1 MRHLYNE
8 LNNAIADAIAAIT
21 ACSTDCTGTAA
32 AADKCAICILSRVN
46 FNPNFVFP
54 GALDCF

>member
-1 MRHLYNE
+1 MTHLYNE
-8 LNNAIADAIAAIT
+8 LNNAIADAIVAIT
-21 ACSTDCTGTAA
+21 VCSTDCGTGGS
-32 AADKCAICILSRVN
+32 ADKCAICVLSRVN